1 MRYSNARPRPAA
13 ATMNRLPA
21 IILFLAV
28 ALFIVADLVL
38 GFDFNWVDYAMV
50 IIVGLFGLKGYIKGL
65 VNSVFSL
72 GGYLLGLVCALIF
85 SPKVAILAMQKT
97 SWGKSIGDKINELLP
112 ALSSVNTI
120 KVNEAQSTME
130 LINKHPEV
138 DSAVSANPLLKQLMS
153 VTNAA
158 AETSSVYSETVITI
172 NDLIVFTILKV
183 LAIVVLFIV
192 VKLLV
197 VLIGKL
203 LTSVLSSSAIL
214 GTANRTGGMAL
225 GLAAGLLICYI
236 VFIFAIP
243 TLASINIIKIPETY
257 AQSIML
263 SWFSKLLVL
272 GS

>member
-1 MRYSNARPRPAA
+1 MRYSYGRPRPAA

-21 IILFLAV
+21 ILLFLAV
-28 ALFIVADLVL
+28 ALFIIADQVL

-50 IIVGLFGLKGYIKGL
+50 IIVALFGLKGYIKGL
-65 VNSVFSL
+65 VNTVFSL
-72 GGYLLGLVCALIF
+72 GGYILGLVCALIF
-85 SPKVAILAMQKT
+85 SPKVAIIAMQKT

-120 KVNEAQSTME
+120 KVNEAQSAMDF
-130 LINKHPEV
+130 INKNP
-138 DSAVSANPLLKQLMS
+138 DFDKAVSANPLLKQLMS
-153 VTNAA
+153 ITNSA
-158 AETSSVYSETVITI
+158 AETGSVYSETVITV

-183 LAIVVLFIV
+183 LAIVVLFIA

-203 LTSVLSSSAIL
+203 LTSVLNSSAIL

-225 GLAAGLLICYI
+225 GFTAGLLICYI

-257 AQSIML
+257 TDSIML
-263 SWFSKLLVL
+263 TWFNKIIMMVS
-272 GS
+272 